1 MRDNARQLVFI
12 KHSAHARSV
21 ICAAMH
27 REKFEVQGYVKDNSI
42 KQCKKKVI
50 NTYTRVP
57 PIITRVNKGKHVIFF
72 NFFFPKSQLEGS
84 LYSFSVTVI
93 KYSMSAMVG
102 HFYMSLY

>member
-1 MRDNARQLVFI
+1 MRDNARRLVFI
-12 KHSAHARSV
+12 KHSAHARRV

-27 REKFEVQGYVKDNSI
+27 REKLEVQGYVKYNSI

-50 NTYTRVP
+50 NTYKRVP
-57 PIITRVNKGKHVIFF
+57 PIITRVNMLFF
-72 NFFFPKSQLEGS
+72 SIFFPKSQLEGS